1 MTDKNIALLR
11 QVLTPG
17 VWSSVVKLPF
27 VMMAEARRQQQHA
40 PTRAAVTA
48 QLAVG
53 IGILSVAPIRIG
65 NLTAVQLGKN
75 LSKPGGPNSNY
86 WLNFPDYDVKNR
98 LKLEYPLEPYLTQL
112 INEYVHDFR
121 PTLLRGRDEDCLS
134 LDYVKDQRARSH
146 SAVR

>member
-17 VWSSVVKLPF
+17 VWSNVVKLPF

-86 WLNFPDYDVKNR
+86 WLSFPDYDVKNPR
-98 LKLEYPLEPYLTQL
+98 
-112 INEYVHDFR
+112 ISAGAVSHAI
-121 PTLLRGRDEDCLS
+121 
-134 LDYVKDQRARSH
+134 DQRICP
-146 SAVR
+146 

>member
-17 VWSSVVKLPF
+17 VWSNVVKLPF

-75 LSKPGGPNSNY
+75 LSKPGGPNFTG
-86 WLNFPDYDVKNR
+86 LAF
-98 LKLEYPLEPYLTQL
+98 QL
-112 INEYVHDFR
+112 RCQKSTKARISAGAVSHAI
-121 PTLLRGRDEDCLS
+121 
-134 LDYVKDQRARSH
+134 DQRICP
-146 SAVR
+146 